1 MPPHTDDP
9 STDASGNSSHGHS
22 SLSNPSSPVNTSLS
36 NPSSPLNPSLSN
48 PSSLPN
54 PSDVS
59 GNYLDASGGTCDN
72 SANFVPPVFDTFFKN
87 ETITKPGLVIQNQE
101 GLTASGDFAAY
112 TTFDTVDA
120 SSDIQVQE
128 RLLENV
134 DTYDNISSNSET
146 SHLLLQIKDYASKIQ
161 CSDFHGKGTIDD
173 YTTLFNAASRIA
185 NETKSITLD
194 VDIDGFNEFSQAADD
209 LSALFSSFIV
219 KLQNVNIINDFAF
232 LTAIVNALKKIYNLS
247 EVFGRFKQTIF
258 STTTIQF
265 PKSSHETKIV
275 LEGVMDEI
283 RCAMRYVGHFVSPD
297 LSAVPVDADLSVQEK
312 NIISE
317 AVATID
323 NWNVICEHGI
333 SIAMDNNPDVIY
345 ITQASNELKQTTNDL
360 KRATSILRNKF
371 ASFQLC

>member
-1 MPPHTDDP
+1 MPSDNSHSHDTSGNALSNPP
-9 STDASGNSSHGHS
+9 SPGGNSSHDTSGNA
-22 SLSNPSSPVNTSLS
+22 LSNPPSPGGNSSH
-36 NPSSPLNPSLSN
+36 
-48 PSSLPN
+48 
-54 PSDVS
+54 
-59 GNYLDASGGTCDN
+59 DASCNPTDLTPPI
-72 SANFVPPVFDTFFKN
+72 VPVINTYLKN
-87 ETITKPGLVIQNQE
+87 QTIVEPGLVIKNRE
-101 GLTASGDFAAY
+101 GLTASGDYVAY
-112 TTFDTVDA
+112 TTFDTTDPA
-120 SSDIQVQE
+120 SDVQVTE
-128 RLLENV
+128 RLLEDVGSYNDILDV
-134 DTYDNISSNSET
+134 NNENSQ
-146 SHLLLQIKDYASKIQ
+146 LLLQIKDYAGKIQ

-173 YTTLFNAASRIA
+173 YTSLFTAASRIA

-219 KLQNVNIINDFAF
+219 KLQNVNIINDSDF
-232 LTAIVNALKKIYNLS
+232 LRAIVNALRKIYNLS
-247 EVFGRFKQTIF
+247 EVFGRFKETIF

-265 PKSSHETKIV
+265 PKSSHETKVV

-283 RCAMRYVGHFVSPD
+283 RCAMQYIGHFVAPD
-297 LSAVPVDADLSVQEK
+297 VSGSAPVDANLSSEEK

-333 SIAMDNNPDVIY
+333 SIAMENNPDVVY
-345 ITQASNELKQTTNDL
+345 ITQASNELKQTTNDI

>member
-1 MPPHTDDP
+1 MPPHNDGS
-9 STDASGNSSHGHS
+9 STDASGNSSP
-22 SLSNPSSPVNTSLS
+22 SNPPSPGSSSSP
-36 NPSSPLNPSLSN
+36 
-48 PSSLPN
+48 
-54 PSDVS
+54 
-59 GNYLDASGGTCDN
+59 DASGN
-72 SANFVPPVFDTFFKN
+72 SSSGGSWDSSGNFVPPVFDTFFKN
-87 ETITKPGLVIQNQE
+87 ETITQPGFVITNQE

-128 RLLENV
+128 RLVENV
-134 DTYDNISSNSET
+134 NTYDNISNNSEN
-146 SHLLLQIKDYASKIQ
+146 SQLLSQIKDYASKIQ

-173 YTTLFNAASRIA
+173 YTALFNAASRIA

-209 LSALFSSFIV
+209 LSALFTSFIV
-219 KLQNVNIINDFAF
+219 KLQNVNIINDSAF

-265 PKSSHETKIV
+265 PKSSHETKLV

-283 RCAMRYVGHFVSPD
+283 RCAMRYVGHFVAPD
-297 LSAVPVDADLSVQEK
+297 LSGGAPVDADLSVQEK

-333 SIAMDNNPDVIY
+333 SIAMENNPDVIY

>member
-1 MPPHTDDP
+1 MPPHNDGS
-9 STDASGNSSHGHS
+9 STDASGNSSP
-22 SLSNPSSPVNTSLS
+22 SNPPSPGNSSQNSSSQNSSSQNSSNTS
-36 NPSSPLNPSLSN
+36 
-48 PSSLPN
+48 
-54 PSDVS
+54 
-59 GNYLDASGGTCDN
+59 DASGNSLSASGTWD
-72 SANFVPPVFDTFFKN
+72 SSGNFVPPVFDTFFKN
-87 ETITKPGLVIQNQE
+87 ETITQPGFVITNQE

-128 RLLENV
+128 RLVENV

-146 SHLLLQIKDYASKIQ
+146 SQLLLQIKDYAGKIQ

-173 YTTLFNAASRIA
+173 YTALFNAASRIA

-219 KLQNVNIINDFAF
+219 KLQNVNIINDSAF

-265 PKSSHETKIV
+265 PKSSHETKLV

-283 RCAMRYVGHFVSPD
+283 RCAMRYVGHFVAPD
-297 LSAVPVDADLSVQEK
+297 LSGGAPVDADLSVQEK

-333 SIAMDNNPDVIY
+333 SIAMENNPDVIY

>member
-1 MPPHTDDP
+1 MPPHNDGS
-9 STDASGNSSHGHS
+9 STDASGNSS
-22 SLSNPSSPVNTSLS
+22 PS
-36 NPSSPLNPSLSN
+36 NPSSPLNSSSQNSSN
-48 PSSLPN
+48 SS
-54 PSDVS
+54 
-59 GNYLDASGGTCDN
+59 DASGNALIASGTWD
-72 SANFVPPVFDTFFKN
+72 SSGNFVPPVFDTFFKN
-87 ETITKPGLVIQNQE
+87 ETITQPGLVIHNQE
-101 GLTASGDFAAY
+101 GLSVSGDFVAY
-112 TTFDTVDA
+112 TRFDTVDA
-120 SSDIQVQE
+120 SSDIQIQE
-128 RLLENV
+128 RLVENV
-134 DTYDNISSNSET
+134 DTYNDVANSNNENSQ
-146 SHLLLQIKDYASKIQ
+146 LLSQIKDYASKIQ

-173 YTTLFNAASRIA
+173 YTTLFTAASRIA

-219 KLQNVNIINDFAF
+219 KLQNVNIINDTAF

-247 EVFGRFKQTIF
+247 EVFGRFKKTIF

-265 PKSSHETKIV
+265 PKSSHETKLV

-283 RCAMRYVGHFVSPD
+283 RCAMRYVGHFVAPD

-360 KRATSILRNKF
+360 KRATNILRNKF
-371 ASFQLC
+371 AGFNLC